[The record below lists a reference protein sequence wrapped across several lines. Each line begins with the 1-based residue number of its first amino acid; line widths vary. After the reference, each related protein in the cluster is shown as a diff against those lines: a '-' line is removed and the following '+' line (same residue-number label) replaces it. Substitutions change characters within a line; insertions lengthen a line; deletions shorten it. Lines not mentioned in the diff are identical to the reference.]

1 MQERHGNSI
10 SSTKKFF
17 MGSIVS
23 ANARNPRIRCNFS
36 RRIGSQKRNL
46 RFSELNLG
54 ICKPYTWK
62 IVYHHIMN
70 VVCKIW
76 HYIRF
81 FIDCE
86 MEEARLLYYPKL
98 YWNSPKADYFRI
110 SRSNIINWHVLRNY
124 CAFLACKGGS
134 GLLHISKNVQK

>member
-1 MQERHGNSI
+1 MSVVYIVDYWWSKHFTERYQEVTVGWFDARTTRKFNFFNE
-10 SSTKKFF
+10 KFF
-17 MGSIVS
+17 MGGSIVS

-36 RRIGSQKRNL
+36 HRIGSQKRNL

-70 VVCKIW
+70 VICKIW

-81 FIDCE
+81 FIFCVRWK
-86 MEEARLLYYPKL
+86 RLGYFILLSFIETLPKL
-98 YWNSPKADYFRI
+98 II
-110 SRSNIINWHVLRNY
+110 S
-124 CAFLACKGGS
+124 A
-134 GLLHISKNVQK
+134 